1 MAGEITTHPDAGI
14 RVRRPSSVAVVS
26 LATLGV
32 YTIVW
37 CYKVNREMR
46 DFGLRNGDRELASTN
61 PWASVLGLVIG
72 AFVVIPR
79 LVTLVRTVR
88 RLQTVERIAMGT
100 ARPARGLYAGMLAA
114 ALLPLGVSARRIGEL
129 FALAALVAFA
139 VSAALM
145 QRRLNAAYCA
155 SRTMVSHGIDTV
167 VSNEPTT
174 GPALPATP
182 RRTDANV
189 RSRSASELLE
199 RIDRQRNERT
209 RRQQAL

>member
-1 MAGEITTHPDAGI
+1 MPGEIATHPDAGI
-14 RVRRPSSVAVVS
+14 RLRRPSGVAVLS
-26 LATLGV
+26 LATLGL

-37 CYKVNREMR
+37 YYKVNREMR

-61 PWASVLGLVIG
+61 PWASVLGLIIG

-88 RLQTVERIAMGT
+88 RLQSVERIATGT
-100 ARPARGLYAGMLAA
+100 TRQARGLYAGVLAS

-129 FALAALVAFA
+129 FALAGLVAFA
-139 VSAALM
+139 VSATLM
-145 QRRLNAAYCA
+145 QRRLNAALCA

-174 GPALPATP
+174 RPALPVAP
-182 RRTDANV
+182 RRV
-189 RSRSASELLE
+189 RSRSTSELLE
-199 RIDRQRNERT
+199 RIDRQRSERT
-209 RRQQAL
+209 RRQQER